1 MGRVIADDT
10 AVRGG
15 APAAGVRAYGVCLQD
30 AGAGDGSA
38 GCGLSV
44 DASRL
49 DATGTDGGVG
59 CTSGSLASA
68 RFVTPAGGA
77 FGASGVLD
85 ASGAMAPLVVIEP
98 QGATAPA
105 GETGGREAPGGTGE
119 PAGGAGP
126 ATGQPGAGPATD
138 PALKPASTTPRITT
152 TTKAT
157 VTKATA
163 SKPSKAKAASAAAT
177 LPKTTDV
184 NWIAV
189 SLALFLLGAALL
201 GSTRRST
208 CAYTLPG

>member
-44 DASRL
+44 DASWL

-59 CTSGSLASA
+59 CTSESLASA

-77 FGASGVLD
+77 FGAGGVLD

-163 SKPSKAKAASAAAT
+163 SKPSKAKAASAAAK

-201 GSTRRST
+201 GSARRST

>member
-15 APAAGVRAYGVCLQD
+15 GRAAGVRAYGVCLQD
-30 AGAGDGSA
+30 AGAGAGSA

-44 DASRL
+44 DASWL

-77 FGASGVLD
+77 FGAGGVLD

-126 ATGQPGAGPATD
+126 ATGQSGAGPATD

-189 SLALFLLGAALL
+189 SLALFLLGAAPL

>member
-44 DASRL
+44 DASWL

-68 RFVTPAGGA
+68 RFVT
-77 FGASGVLD
+77 
-85 ASGAMAPLVVIEP
+85 
-98 QGATAPA
+98 
-105 GETGGREAPGGTGE
+105 

-201 GSTRRST
+201 GSARRST

>member
-44 DASRL
+44 DASWL

-77 FGASGVLD
+77 FGAGGVLD

-98 QGATAPA
+98 RAPRRRRGRPA
-105 GETGGREAPGGTGE
+105 GARRPVARASR
-119 PAGGAGP
+119 PAVP
-126 ATGQPGAGPATD
+126 
-138 PALKPASTTPRITT
+138 
-152 TTKAT
+152 
-157 VTKATA
+157 V
-163 SKPSKAKAASAAAT
+163 
-177 LPKTTDV
+177 LP
-184 NWIAV
+184 
-189 SLALFLLGAALL
+189 L
-201 GSTRRST
+201 GSPVPGPRRI
-208 CAYTLPG
+208 PR

>member
-44 DASRL
+44 DASWL

-77 FGASGVLD
+77 FGAGGVLD

-105 GETGGREAPGGTGE
+105 GETGGARRPVARASR
-119 PAGGAGP
+119 PAVP
-126 ATGQPGAGPATD
+126 
-138 PALKPASTTPRITT
+138 
-152 TTKAT
+152 
-157 VTKATA
+157 V
-163 SKPSKAKAASAAAT
+163 
-177 LPKTTDV
+177 LP
-184 NWIAV
+184 
-189 SLALFLLGAALL
+189 L
-201 GSTRRST
+201 GSPVPGPRRI
-208 CAYTLPG
+208 PR